1 MSDIKITLPGTETV
15 TLTGQTIDK
24 LIRVGDGDA
33 ALLYLYILK
42 THGQKTSSEAAIALD
57 KSKGWVASAMAVLS
71 QLGLV
76 HLDDAAVQDGAGGL
90 HDGAGVRDGTGV
102 RDGAAVRDGAGVV
115 QGVARAAQGSESK
128 EQYREPRQYTENEVK
143 NVLMEGSDFSIVVDE
158 TQRRLGKILSPDELL
173 RLFGIYENLRLP
185 PEVILQLITH
195 CIKESSVTG
204 DGRAPSVRYIEKAAF
219 TWEREGIFSHEKA
232 EEYLKG
238 LEARKS
244 VRGEIK
250 RILQI
255 RDRELSATEKR
266 FVDGWIEMG
275 FQKEAVAVAYD
286 RAVVK
291 TGGQNLLPYMDG
303 IMKNWHNKGIHTAEE
318 IAEKDGGQK
327 RSAAGTGGGY
337 GVNTPGANAKPGT
350 QKHGEPNREEME
362 RMQRLLNK
370 IKED

>member
-24 LIRVGDGDA
+24 LIRAGDGDA
-33 ALLYLYILK
+33 ALLYLYTLK

-76 HLDDAAVQDGAGGL
+76 QLDDAGVGGVDGAGGVEDL
-90 HDGAGVRDGTGV
+90 A
-102 RDGAAVRDGAGVV
+102 
-115 QGVARAAQGSESK
+115 SK
-128 EQYREPRQYTENEVK
+128 RPYQEPRQYTINEIK
-143 NVLMEGSDFSIVVDE
+143 AELIAGSDFSIVVDE

-173 RLFGIYENLRLP
+173 RLFGIYDNLKMP

-195 CIKESSVTG
+195 CIRESSITG

-219 TWEREGIFSHEKA
+219 TWEREGIFSLERA

-244 VRGEIK
+244 IRGEIK
-250 RILQI
+250 RALQI
-255 RDRELSATEKR
+255 RGREFSATEKQ
-266 FVDGWIEMG
+266 FVDGWIDMG
-275 FQKEAVAVAYD
+275 FQPDAVAIAYD

-291 TGGQNLLPYMDG
+291 TGGQNLLRYMDG
-303 IMKNWHNKGIHTAEE
+303 IMKNWHNKGIHTAEQV
-318 IAEKDGGQK
+318 AEKDGGQK
-327 RSAAGTGGGY
+327 RSAAGS
-337 GVNTPGANAKPGT
+337 NAL
-350 QKHGEPNREEME
+350 KHGEPNREEME
-362 RMQRLLNK
+362 RMQRLLNR
-370 IKED
+370 IKEE